1 VVVGG
6 WVIVDESVFRGHD
19 ELVYGCLKKMNEW

>member
-1 VVVGG
+1 VVGG